1 MEAYVALWEAAVR
14 RDAQEGR
21 ALGELEALAA
31 SFPGG
36 RAGAEAARQR
46 RRVDPAAR
54 EGFITR
60 VPTTVLSG
68 HSAVSESAEADA
80 AVGYMHEAY
89 RGEDDGAA
97 GAGSAPPPRRKSSL
111 RRYLRQAW
119 SGLLLVSPQAYSS
132 SRAFFRSWLG
142 ASSTLRMIWS
152 ADALPPARSLDWL
165 FACAAVVD
173 THLRPKVRL
182 IRLCR
187 CLWAQRGGRPSPVRA
202 RSFNSKAFHA
212 VRNRLGVSG
221 LICHGFDSASHGPGS
236 RLPEGGN
243 RSDRG
248 VELGSRGDCDRALGK
263 REDCHVDIGNRREC
277 DMELRVIY
285 SCV

>member
-31 SFPGG
+31 SFPG
-36 RAGAEAARQR
+36 
-46 RRVDPAAR
+46 
-54 EGFITR
+54 
-60 VPTTVLSG
+60 
-68 HSAVSESAEADA
+68 AVSESAETDA

-97 GAGSAPPPRRKSSL
+97 GAGSAPSPRRKSSL